1 MERERVL
8 VVEDEEV
15 IRHVLSSF
23 LNEMDCEVEAAE
35 SAEDA
40 IGLLGNSA
48 FGAAL
53 VDIVLPGMNGIEF
66 LRKLKAL
73 SPDTEVIIMTSH
85 ASVATA
91 TQAIRSGAYDYLL
104 KPFEEIDEVWETVKR
119 ALERRNLTLSNRQL
133 LLDLELRNQQLSA
146 AMKRRDSQVEA
157 GRAMSGIYELPELLD
172 FFVGLL
178 SRELSAER
186 VSLMLLEEPNKE
198 LFIAASRGI
207 PKQVISRTRV
217 KLGEGVAGKVAKSG
231 QAVLVKDANNEGQ
244 AIAEV
249 KPDQSTSFISAPI
262 LLSIPIKSQ
271 DKVLGVIN
279 VTDQQAGA
287 SFTEDDVA
295 YIEGLAGHM
304 AVAIESAKHLTALKQ
319 AHDDLEGQVK
329 LRTQE
334 LEKAKE
340 AAEKAVKARDAFLA
354 NVSHELRT
362 PMHAILS
369 FSTFGRDRVA
379 DSTPDRIKSYFGKIH
394 TSGTRLLS
402 LLNDL
407 LDLSKLEAGR
417 MIFDLGDCDLAHVVD
432 AVIDEFHILISE
444 KNLDVHVTKDGTTSV
459 QADRDRIMQVVSN
472 LLDNA
477 IKFSPKGG
485 IIEVELRGGDQEAEL
500 SVTDQG
506 TGIEDA
512 DAEVIFDAFVQS
524 RGLRSGAGG
533 TGLGLAICKDI
544 IQAHQGRIWVE
555 GNPAGG
561 SVFRFTIPMIGRGRQ
576 KRNRRRDAA

>member
-1 MERERVL
+1 MERERIL

-23 LNEMDCEVEAAE
+23 LDEMNCDVEAAE

-40 IGLLGNSA
+40 LVLLGNST

-53 VDIVLPGMNGIEF
+53 VDIVLPGMNGIDF
-66 LRKLKAL
+66 LKKLKAL

-85 ASVATA
+85 ASVDTA

-119 ALERRNLTLSNRQL
+119 ALERRHLTLSNRQL
-133 LLDLELRNQQLSA
+133 VQDLELRNQQLSEA
-146 AMKRRDSQVEA
+146 VKRRDSQVEA
-157 GRAMSGIYELPELLD
+157 GRAMSGIYELSELLD
-172 FFVGLL
+172 FLVGLL

-207 PKQVISRTRV
+207 PEQVISKTRV

-231 QAVLVKDANNEGQ
+231 QAVLVKDAKNEGQ
-244 AIAEV
+244 VIAEAR
-249 KPDQSTSFISAPI
+249 PDQSASFISAPI

-271 DKVLGVIN
+271 DRVLGVIN
-279 VTDQQAGA
+279 VTDRQSGT
-287 SFTEDDVA
+287 SFSEDDVA

-304 AVAIESAKHLTALKQ
+304 AVAIERTKHLGALRR
-319 AHDDLEGQVK
+319 AHDDLEERVRS
-329 LRTQE
+329 RTQE

-369 FSTFGRDRVA
+369 FATFGRDRV
-379 DSTPDRIKSYFGKIH
+379 DSSAPEKLKNFFGKIH
-394 TSGTRLLS
+394 TSGTRLLG

-417 MIFDLGDCDLAHVVD
+417 MVFDFGDCDLVHVVE
-432 AVIDEFHILISE
+432 AVVDELGLLTSE
-444 KNLDVHVTKDGTTSV
+444 RNLDVHVAKSGVTRVT
-459 QADRDRIMQVVSN
+459 ADPERMIQVMRN
-472 LLDNA
+472 MLDNA
-477 IKFSPKGG
+477 IKFSPEGG
-485 IIEVELRGGDQEAEL
+485 SIEIDVCGGDGEVAVSVTDKGSGIQEAEL
-500 SVTDQG
+500 ES
-506 TGIEDA
+506 
-512 DAEVIFDAFVQS
+512 IFDAFVQS
-524 RGLRSGAGG
+524 GTVKSGSGG

-544 IQAHQGRIWVE
+544 IKAHGGRIWAE
-555 GNPAGG
+555 SNPDGG
-561 SVFRFTIPMIGRGRQ
+561 AVFRFTVPSELATSEGDGSQI
-576 KRNRRRDAA
+576 AA